1 METILLSCLIITI
14 LVMACRTVFHWL
26 ERKLGSGG
34 LSTGKVLLKMHDGVL
49 LPSNLP
55 CYFLTVCNFSSLP
68 STVTHVWMETA
79 DPASGLPRQVQ
90 LIFPGWGPILP
101 SDVRE
106 ACVPKELFPDVENW
120 FLCGR
125 IRLSDGPVLE
135 STLDLNVPPHGA
147 HPRQHQRHSD
157 LCDLGTQA
165 CHLAAGGR
173 QQRPFPGTGSRDSPS
188 RKQHVPHH
196 PHHPHPIED
205 SRLGEQHEQED
216 APQDPSRRQ
225 EDPQEK

>member
-125 IRLSDGPVLE
+125 IRLSDGQVLE
-135 STLDLNVPPHGA
+135 STLDLNVPPMGLIPGNTSA
-147 HPRQHQRHSD
+147 TVTYVTSGPRPATLRLVD
-157 LCDLGTQA
+157 DNN
-165 CHLAAGGR
+165 GR
-173 QQRPFPGTGSRDSPS
+173 SLELDPETLPPGSNMSPITTIT
-188 RKQHVPHH
+188 
-196 PHHPHPIED
+196 PI
-205 SRLGEQHEQED
+205 
-216 APQDPSRRQ
+216 PSKTV
-225 EDPQEK
+225 D